1 MLNET
6 FSVIFKHCEEAN
18 LKWVNALIIFTFILK
33 KKSVIAKG
41 QGRIVLILVKQYHYE
56 DLIDTDDV
64 IYLGWHSSPTAWP
77 PDDFSRKKGLR
88 FGLKSRLATA
98 EPFCSDCK
106 NLQKIRLFNL
116 MVSHTQSQQ
125 QAQKV
130 TVFENHRKSLI

>member
-6 FSVIFKHCEEAN
+6 FSVIFKHREEAN

-64 IYLGWHSSPTAWP
+64 IYLGWHSPIAWW
-77 PDDFSRKKGLR
+77 F
-88 FGLKSRLATA
+88 
-98 EPFCSDCK
+98 
-106 NLQKIRLFNL
+106 
-116 MVSHTQSQQ
+116 
-125 QAQKV
+125 
-130 TVFENHRKSLI
+130 